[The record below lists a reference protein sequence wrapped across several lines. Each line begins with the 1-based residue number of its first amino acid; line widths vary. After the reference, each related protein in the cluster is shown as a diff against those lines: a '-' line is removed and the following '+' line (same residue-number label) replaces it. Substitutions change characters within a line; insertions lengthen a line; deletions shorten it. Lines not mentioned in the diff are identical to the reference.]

1 MLNIREPMKG
11 RTRLHH
17 LRLVREIGEAGMD
30 EDAKAE
36 VEVLDRMLECSRP
49 RVQVKDRAKGKHK
62 DNKGKQAI
70 SRMPVTNVEELA
82 TEPMFVQ
89 VKQESTED
97 EDEED
102 EVVIAGDVSVA
113 EARDVTQ
120 AMRAW
125 LEPAK
130 LKVLEPNQHLPS
142 RRETSEAP
150 DWPVQW
156 TDGGCTPEPS
166 KPIWRG
172 SKASE
177 DLIIADA
184 KEKIT

>member
-1 MLNIREPMKG
+1 MG

-17 LRLVREIGEAGMD
+17 HRLVREIGEAGVD
-30 EDAKAE
+30 EDAEAE
-36 VEVLDRMLECSRP
+36 AEALDKFWTATEP
-49 RVQVKDRAKGKHK
+49 RVQVKDRAKGKDK
-62 DNKGKQAI
+62 DNKDKQAI
-70 SRMPVTNVEELA
+70 SHMPVTNVEELA
-82 TEPMFVQ
+82 IGPMFVQ
-89 VKQESTED
+89 VKLECTED

-102 EVVIAGDVSVA
+102 EVAIVGDVSVA

-120 AMRAW
+120 ATRAW

-130 LKVLEPNQHLPS
+130 LKVLEPRQCLPS

-156 TDGGCTPEPS
+156 TDGACTPEPS

-172 SKASE
+172 SKPSE

-184 KEKIT
+184 EEKTT

>member
-1 MLNIREPMKG
+1 MLSIREPMMG

-17 LRLVREIGEAGMD
+17 HRPVREIGETGMD
-30 EDAKAE
+30 EDAEAE
-36 VEVLDRMLECSRP
+36 VEALDRMLECNRP
-49 RVQVKDRAKGKHK
+49 RVQVKDRAKVKDK
-62 DNKGKQAI
+62 DNKGRQAI
-70 SRMPVTNVEELA
+70 SHMPVTSVEALA
-82 TEPMFVQ
+82 TGPMSVQ
-89 VKQESTED
+89 VKLKCT

-102 EVVIAGDVSVA
+102 VVAIVGDVSVA

-130 LKVLEPNQHLPS
+130 LRVLEPRQHLPS
-142 RRETSEAP
+142 RREPSEAP
-150 DWPVQW
+150 DRPVQW
-156 TDGGCTPEPS
+156 TDGACTPEPS

-172 SKASE
+172 SKARK

-184 KEKIT
+184 EEETT

>member
-1 MLNIREPMKG
+1 
-11 RTRLHH
+11 
-17 LRLVREIGEAGMD
+17 MD
-30 EDAKAE
+30 EDAEAE

-62 DNKGKQAI
+62 DNKDKQAI
-70 SRMPVTNVEELA
+70 SHMPVTSVEELA
-82 TEPMFVQ
+82 TGPMFVQ
-89 VKQESTED
+89 VKLECTED

-102 EVVIAGDVSVA
+102 EVAIVGDVSVA

-120 AMRAW
+120 ATWAW

-130 LKVLEPNQHLPS
+130 LRVLEPRQHLPN

-150 DWPVQW
+150 DRPVHW
-156 TDGGCTPEPS
+156 TDRACTPEPS

-172 SKASE
+172 SKESE

-184 KEKIT
+184 EEEAT